1 MATRKLKISHVA
13 HTVCLLDKTDTD
25 DANNAR
31 VVYSEEP
38 ADLDNTILVLLTR
51 NI

>member
-13 HTVCLLDKTDTD
+13 HIVCLLDKTDR
-25 DANNAR
+25 DANSVR

-38 ADLDNTILVLLTR
+38 ADVGNSILVLLTR